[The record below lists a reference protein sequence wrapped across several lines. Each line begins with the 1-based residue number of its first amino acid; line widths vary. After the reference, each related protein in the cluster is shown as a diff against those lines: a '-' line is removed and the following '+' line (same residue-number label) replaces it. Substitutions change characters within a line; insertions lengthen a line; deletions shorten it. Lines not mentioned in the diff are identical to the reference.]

1 MTSDTPFAIVL
12 LKDPDS
18 VSVPQMAQFFRD
30 QWPNTAEIS
39 HEDSEPIPNPQGALL
54 IPFMINDFPAFVVVD
69 HESIPPKD
77 LELAILTAWY
87 WPEASQAVDQNRGFA
102 MVALANVPL
111 DPLEKTILLTKLAA
125 ALAKTCDS
133 LAVFWPAANL
143 VHNPEAFFDSA
154 TVLREDAYPIELWVG
169 FHAEREP
176 DDTVSFFTRGM
187 MNFGLPEIEVY
198 NSSRDLQFIYEHVY
212 NIAHFL
218 LENGP
223 VIKDGETVGTAE
235 TERFLVTVAPSRF
248 DPRMKTM
255 QIDM

>member
-1 MTSDTPFAIVL
+1 MTPDTLFAIVL

-18 VSVPQMAQFFRD
+18 VSLPRMAELFRA
-30 QWPNTAEIS
+30 QWPDAAEIS
-39 HEDSEPIPNPQGALL
+39 EEDSEPIPNPEGALL
-54 IPFMINDFPAFVVVD
+54 IPFMINDTPAFVVVE
-69 HESIPPKD
+69 HEPISPED

-87 WPEASQAVDQNRGFA
+87 WPEAAQAAQKSRGFA
-102 MVALANVPL
+102 MVALVNPSA
-111 DPLEKTILLTKLAA
+111 DPLEKTTLLTQLTA

-133 LAVFWPAANL
+133 LAVFWPSANL
-143 VHNPEAFFDSA
+143 LHDPEAFFSSA
-154 TVLREDAYPIELWVG
+154 TAITENTYPLELWVG

-187 MNFGLPEIEVY
+187 MNFDLPEIEVY
-198 NSSRDLQFIYEHVY
+198 HSSRDLQFIYEHVY

-248 DPRMKTM
+248 DSRIKTM